1 MIENGREIQE
11 LTLAVFCSSVLVALV
26 LILEGDFDDG
36 DDRGVVHRSAMGWR
50 EGGGKETGWG
60 VL

>member
-11 LTLAVFCSSVLVALV
+11 LTLAVFCSSILVALI

-36 DDRGVVHRSAMGWR
+36 DDRGVVHRSAMGW
-50 EGGGKETGWG
+50 
-60 VL
+60 